1 MDILNQPKPKRVVIY
16 ARVSTADQDLENQLA
31 ALREY
36 AGQQGWIVID
46 SVVDVG
52 SGSKGRSERQGLDGI
67 FKLAHQRKVDLVL
80 FWALDRFSREGSR
93 VTIGYLTQ
101 LEGMGVGFHSYS
113 EPYLSTLGVFADCII
128 SLLAALAKQERI
140 RIGERTKAGLER
152 AKAGGKR
159 LGRPASSEDKA
170 MEAKRLKREGYSVRE
185 IAVKMGVSRSRAHQ
199 LAQGHKQD
207 PSIPT
212 PSS

>member
-1 MDILNQPKPKRVVIY
+1 METNLSQTKPKRVVIY
-16 ARVSTADQDLENQLA
+16 ARVSTADQDLENQLRQ
-31 ALREY
+31 LREY

-67 FKLAHQRKVDLVL
+67 FKMAHQRKVDLVL

-101 LEGMGVGFHSYS
+101 LEGMGVGFHSFT

-140 RIGERTKAGLER
+140 RIGERTKAGIER
-152 AKAGGKR
+152 ARSSGKR
-159 LGRPASSEDKA
+159 LGRPSTAEERVQ
-170 MEAKRLKREGYSVRE
+170 EAKRLKREGNSVRA
-185 IAVKMGVSRSRAHQ
+185 IAVKMGLSRSRAHQ
-199 LAQGHKQD
+199 LITNHG
-207 PSIPT
+207 
-212 PSS
+212 